1 MRFFLLAFSSLLF
14 IFACGKDEVEQI
26 KVKIPEGV
34 IVPEGMTVT
43 KPALVKHPEEVVE
56 NDPPIVKTATAKKT
70 TKKTTAK
77 KK

>member
-1 MRFFLLAFSSLLF
+1 LVDSGA
-14 IFACGKDEVEQI
+14 
-26 KVKIPEGV
+26 V
-34 IVPEGMTVT
+34 IVPEGMVVT